1 MEWDQM
7 IRVLVADDQFV
18 VREGVKILLEPM
30 KEIKIV
36 GFAENGKEVLE
47 LVQKEV
53 PDIVLL
59 DIEMPD
65 IDGLTL
71 TKQITADFPSIK
83 VIILSTHLRTEYVA
97 KALDFGAK
105 GYISKSAVTQDL
117 ALSIQLVYRGYSSIK
132 HELITQVLKQN
143 KEKISQYQKYIE
155 TLKYQIKKNYNDS
168 RNQKQI
174 LSLTPVKKSLIKII
188 NAGKNILQTIITP
201 INKSI
206 KALFKCLDR
215 ILFHH

>member
-1 MEWDQM
+1 M

-18 VREGVKILLEPM
+18 VREGIKILLEPM

-36 GFAENGKEVLE
+36 GFAENGREVLE
-47 LVQKEV
+47 LVQKEA

-71 TKQITADFPSIK
+71 TKQIASDFPAIK
-83 VIILSTHLRTEYVA
+83 VIILSTHLRTEYVT

-117 ALSIQLVYRGYSSIK
+117 SLSIQLVYRGYSSIK
-132 HELITQVLKQN
+132 HELIAQVLNHN
-143 KEKISQYQKYIE
+143 KEKIIQYQKYIE
-155 TLKYQIKKNYNDS
+155 ILKHQLKKIHNDS
-168 RNQKQI
+168 KNKKPI
-174 LSLTPVKKSLIKII
+174 LSLIPVQKYIIKIL
-188 NAGKNILQTIITP
+188 NPGKNVLQTINSL
-201 INKSI
+201 INKGLKSF
-206 KALFKCLDR
+206 FKCLDR

>member
-1 MEWDQM
+1 M

-18 VREGVKILLEPM
+18 VREGIKILLEPM
-30 KEIKIV
+30 EEIKIV
-36 GFAENGKEVLE
+36 GFAENGRGVLE
-47 LVQKEV
+47 LVEKEA
-53 PDIVLL
+53 PDIILL

-71 TKQITADFPSIK
+71 TKQISSDFPSIK

-117 ALSIQLVYRGYSSIK
+117 SLSIQLVYRGYSSIK

-143 KEKISQYQKYIE
+143 KDKISQYQKYIE
-155 TLKYQIKKNYNDS
+155 TLKYQIKKNHNNS
-168 RNQKQI
+168 TKKKKI
-174 LSLTPVKKSLIKII
+174 LSLIQVKKYIIKIVNPVKNVLNTI
-188 NAGKNILQTIITP
+188 NTL
-201 INKSI
+201 INKGFKSF
-206 KALFKCLDR
+206 FKCLDH